1 LNVGN
6 SNLENPST
14 LIVVCGPTAVGKTA
28 VGIALAQHWQTEI
41 ISTDSRQF
49 YREMNAATGKPSPM
63 ERAQATHHF
72 IDNLSIQDSYSAG
85 QFEIEAT
92 KLLGELFQRHS
103 VVLAVGG
110 SGLYFKA
117 ITEGL
122 DEFPS
127 VDPKIKSDLTH
138 IWETEGLGPLLSELR
153 QQDPN
158 YFAIVDHQNPR
169 RILRALEV
177 IRSSGKPFSAFQGEN
192 KMPKPY
198 RVIYL
203 RLGMDRQELYA
214 RINSRVENF
223 VNLGLFSEAE
233 ELHPHKH
240 LTALQTPGYKEAF
253 DFLEGKLT
261 RQETIDKIKQ
271 HNRNYAKRQE
281 TWLNQQV
288 GIQAYHPEDLNGII
302 AGLKHLLHPEQ

>member
-1 LNVGN
+1 LNVGT

-28 VGIALAQHWQTEI
+28 VGIALAQYWQTEI

-49 YREMNAATGKPSPM
+49 YREMNAATGKPTLA
-63 ERAQATHHF
+63 ERAQSKHHF
-72 IDNLSIQDSYSAG
+72 IDNLSIHDPYSAG
-85 QFEIEAT
+85 QFETEAT
-92 KLLGELFQRHS
+92 KLLESLFQQHS
-103 VVLAVGG
+103 IVLAVGG

-127 VDPKIKSDLTH
+127 VDPKIKSNLLH
-138 IWETEGLGPLLSELR
+138 IWETVGLEPLLSELR
-153 QQDPN
+153 QHDPN
-158 YFAIVDHQNPR
+158 YYAIVDHQNPR

-177 IRSSGKPFSAFQGEN
+177 IRSSGKPFSSFQGKN
-192 KMPKPY
+192 KTPKPY

-223 VNLGLFSEAE
+223 VELGLFSEAE
-233 ELHPHKH
+233 ELYPHRQ
-240 LTALQTPGYKEAF
+240 LAALQTPGYQEAF
-253 DFLEGKLT
+253 DFLEGKLS
-261 RQETIDKIKQ
+261 RLESIEKIKQ

-288 GIQAYHPEDLNGII
+288 GNQVFHPKDMNSIF
-302 AGLKHLLHPEQ
+302 AGLKTLMHPEQ